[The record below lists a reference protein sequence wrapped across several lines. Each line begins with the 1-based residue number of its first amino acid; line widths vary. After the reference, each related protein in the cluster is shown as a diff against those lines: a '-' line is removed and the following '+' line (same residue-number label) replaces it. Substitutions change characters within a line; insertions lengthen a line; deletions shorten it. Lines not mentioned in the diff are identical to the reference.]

1 MAEKLADFKAAKK
14 YGFGDEGL
22 LGEGSVRDGVGHYN
36 LVKLISPLDYPKGVF
51 FLHMH
56 VSKLSLTCSVPH
68 II

>member
-36 LVKLISPLDYPKGVF
+36 LVKLISPLDYPKGLF
-51 FLHMH
+51 GTRDLEGRGGEENFCKMNF
-56 VSKLSLTCSVPH
+56 
-68 II
+68 